1 MNADEYIVLNNNNN
15 ESITNDKQT
24 HYIDP
29 LLLSKDLQRLML
41 RLKGENLI
49 DDKLINY
56 ESLAKNTLFQNDYL
70 NLTQQLKL
78 IDLDKLIHPVK
89 KDSNL
94 LAFFISIYIII
105 SIMNILIYIYII
117 L

>member
-1 MNADEYIVLNNNNN
+1 MNPDEYIVLNNNNN
-15 ESITNDKQT
+15 NESIINCKQT
-24 HYIDP
+24 NNIDP

-94 LAFFISIYIII
+94 LAFFISILLFLY
-105 SIMNILIYIYII
+105 IMNKYY
-117 L
+117 

>member
-15 ESITNDKQT
+15 ESITNDKQSNN
-24 HYIDP
+24 IDP